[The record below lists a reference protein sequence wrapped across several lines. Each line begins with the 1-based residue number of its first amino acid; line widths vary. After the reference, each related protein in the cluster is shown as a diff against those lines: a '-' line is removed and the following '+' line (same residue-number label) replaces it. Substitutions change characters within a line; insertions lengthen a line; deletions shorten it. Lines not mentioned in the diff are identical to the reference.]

1 MYADPG
7 NLEQR
12 NQLATLALRVGGNK
26 EGHALLVGAEAAL
39 SSSSFTS
46 SAETLTSA
54 LNLQAVA
61 LASQAV
67 TSARTDEGVVSSL
80 WHNAVCKVQKA
91 IFLRPW
97 EARGWQTLAYVRSTM
112 P

>member
-7 NLEQR
+7 SLEQR

-39 SSSSFTS
+39 SSSSFAS
-46 SAETLTSA
+46 NAEALTSA

-67 TSARTDEGVVSSL
+67 TSARTGEAAASSL
-80 WHNAVCKVQKA
+80 WHNAIRKVQKA
-91 IFLRPW
+91 ILLRPW
-97 EARGWQTLAYVRSTM
+97 ETRGWQTLAYVRSTM